1 MSISR
6 RGSAILI
13 VLAAFV
19 ATPFATAQDSIDNPD
34 ESTPTTLYFHI
45 FDTINRFVINTEPM
59 DAEFFEVGGAN
70 FATTP
75 GTGIEGSG
83 VIGWNLEDGYDLNTV
98 YGYSTAGPVEYEF
111 IENGKPRFHPERG
124 IAQEVIID
132 PSVQPMVYLYL
143 DVRDAV
149 GGSAQSALPDFNVR
163 VTLQEG
169 DDPGLDA
176 KLDDGRDIMSGRMT
190 VQAIDTDLQPGA
202 KFLCDATCC
211 EPGKEDIYTDC
222 QALYLAFGGFRDSE
236 PTKVDVP
243 VDQALEGQSVGAQQ
257 FVIPDDN
264 GIVQVIVPLTMHQ
277 DTIPKKEAYNVRLD
291 WFTSDP
297 ADGAVIPDDQLS
309 TGWLRLAS
317 DPEHLTRM
325 EFNVMNPIYFSFI
338 HPQVAGGS
346 LLIHAGGNSPWG
358 TYDVNLEEVEIE
370 VIHES
375 GTKVP
380 DNQLKKLLNSNEHVH
395 GLHDEDAQMTF
406 LWDFRDNEAEV
417 GEYTIK
423 MKITNDA
430 VDDNGDYAASAT
442 AQGEAKFIISETE
455 AIGLDTSGKIVEAT
469 STLDSGEVESPG
481 VGAFGAMA
489 LLGAALIIARRRS
502 FE

>member
-59 DAEFFEVGGAN
+59 NAEFFEVGGAN

-176 KLDDGRDIMSGRMT
+176 SLDEGRDILAGN
-190 VQAIDTDLQPGA
+190 VQFHIIKLDGAIDGGTACDT
-202 KFLCDATCC
+202 LCCDPSYIDCMVLNTLT
-211 EPGKEDIYTDC
+211 EPG
-222 QALYLAFGGFRDSE
+222 QAVY
-236 PTKVDVP
+236 VP
-243 VDQALEGQSVGAQQ
+243 ITGLNAAVEGQSGPNGKVFA
-257 FVIPDDN
+257 VPDEN
-264 GIVQVIVPLTMHQ
+264 GIIEIMIPMDVLQE
-277 DTIPKKEAYNVRLD
+277 TIPKKEAYNVRLD
-291 WFTSDP
+291 WYQTPDPTGEVIGDDDFT
-297 ADGAVIPDDQLS
+297 Q
-309 TGWLRLAS
+309 GWLRMAS
-317 DPEHLTRM
+317 DPDHLPRL
-325 EFNVMNPIYFSFI
+325 ELSIMNPVYFSFI

-358 TYDVNLEEVEIE
+358 TYDVDLDAVDIT
-370 VIHES
+370 ITHES
-375 GTKVP
+375 GKIVP
-380 DNQLKKLLNSNEHVH
+380 NNQLRKLLSSNEHVH
-395 GLHDEDAQMTF
+395 GLHDADAQLTY
-406 LWDFRDNEAEV
+406 LWDFRDNEAEL
-417 GEYTIK
+417 GEYTIE
-423 MKITNDA
+423 MTLTNDA
-430 VDDNGDYAASAT
+430 HSAEANGKA
-442 AQGEAKFIISETE
+442 GFIISETE
-455 AIGLDTSGKIVEAT
+455 AIGFDTSGTQVEAT
-469 STLDSGEVESPG
+469 SSTGGEDLDTPSAGFVSV
-481 VGAFGAMA
+481 VG
-489 LLGAALIIARRRS
+489 LLGAALVIARRRLN
-502 FE
+502 E

>member
-1 MSISR
+1 MSRLRKIS
-6 RGSAILI
+6 AALVIL
-13 VLAAFV
+13 LAF
-19 ATPFATAQDSIDNPD
+19 TTLPLATAQDSIDNPN

-45 FDTINRFVINTEPM
+45 FDTINRFVINTQPM
-59 DAEFFEVGGAN
+59 DSEFFDVGGAN
-70 FATTP
+70 YPTTPDIGTGIP
-75 GTGIEGSG
+75 GTGLPI
-83 VIGWNLEDGYDLNTV
+83 NNGYDLNTI
-98 YGYSTAGPVEYEF
+98 YGYSTAGPVEYDF

-124 IAQEVIID
+124 IAATVD
-132 PSVQPMVYLYL
+132 LDASVTPVAYLYFDL
-143 DVRDAV
+143 RDAI
-149 GGSAQSALPDFNVR
+149 GSDGLMTAQPFFTVSVK
-163 VTLQEG
+163 VQEG